1 MWVTITLF
9 HIQAAA
15 VVREASMGR
24 PLPRVLAAGVGS
36 SIYSMEIWAS
46 SRCGTRS
53 AMSSAFVR
61 MQSATRFAW

>member
-1 MWVTITLF
+1 
-9 HIQAAA
+9 
-15 VVREASMGR
+15 MGR